1 MVRDNSRAH
10 IKLVPRPESI
20 VGRSNAS
27 TVSGISG
34 KMMTAK
40 EVADFLR
47 VTPATIY
54 RLVKRG
60 GLPAFKVGGDWRF
73 HADTIDRW
81 RLGIGSQDL

>member
-1 MVRDNSRAH
+1 MIRNGARSIIR
-10 IKLVPRPESI
+10 LVPRSESLGERPSSSI
-20 VGRSNAS
+20 LTA
-27 TVSGISG
+27 

-60 GLPAFKVGGDWRF
+60 ALPAFKVGGDWRF
-73 HADTIDRW
+73 NADSIDRW
-81 RLGIGSQDL
+81 RLGSGSMDQ